1 MLFTEI
7 NAAAAAAAS
16 AVIFSGEVGK
26 FIVG

>member
-7 NAAAAAAAS
+7 NAAAAAS